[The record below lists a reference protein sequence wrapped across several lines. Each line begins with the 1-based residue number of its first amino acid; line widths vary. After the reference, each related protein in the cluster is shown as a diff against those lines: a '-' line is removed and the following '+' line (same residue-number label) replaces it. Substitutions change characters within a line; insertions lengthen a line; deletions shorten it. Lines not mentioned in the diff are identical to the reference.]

1 MVISKMDNHEPRTK
15 QTYETYGFHPLM
27 GFGFYLICQI
37 LAKFSG
43 VYPER
48 TYLSW
53 EKEKENFCVVFT
65 YSIKRGRV
73 KIKASL
79 HRDGGPQIG
88 KVTRFGEV
96 TRLSI

>member
-1 MVISKMDNHEPRTK
+1 MVISKMDDHEPRTK
-15 QTYETYGFHPLM
+15 QTYETYTFHLLM
-27 GFGFYLICQI
+27 GFGFYLI

-65 YSIKRGRV
+65 YSIKRRRV
-73 KIKASL
+73 KIKACL